1 MKVLLPIGIVIYF
14 FIAKFNLGSPGSVY
28 SRVLIKMKVP
38 DVYLSPT
45 DLDSLM
51 VKLWDLISQ
60 TIRVILVHMKV
71 WESLF

>member
-1 MKVLLPIGIVIYF
+1 MKVLLPIGIIIYF
-14 FIAKFNLGSPGSVY
+14 FIAKFNLGSLGSVY

-60 TIRVILVHMKV
+60 TIQVILIHMKV
-71 WESLF
+71 CESLF